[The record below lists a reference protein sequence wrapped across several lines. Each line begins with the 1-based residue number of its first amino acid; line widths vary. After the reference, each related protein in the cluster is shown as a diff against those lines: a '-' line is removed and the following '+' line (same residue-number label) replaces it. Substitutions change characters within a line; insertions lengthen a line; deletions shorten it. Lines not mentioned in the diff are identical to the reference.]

1 MARGGA
7 WKMQE
12 RVARIEAAA
21 AEVCVYQPALVPGL
35 LQTEGYARLVIGDG
49 GIIAG
54 EALDKAVAAR
64 MARAPVLGSGRDFV
78 LIMPEGALR
87 WQAGSPAIMIGQ
99 LEHIA
104 AVTLAW
110 PTVQV
115 GIIPQSQPARVFTT
129 HGFSLYDRRAVILGT
144 RTRTATITDA
154 ADVADYARLFSDLEA
169 LSSFGAA
176 AREILSRIAGEYR
189 ALT

>member
-12 RVARIEAAA
+12 RVARIEAGAG
-21 AEVCVYQPALVPGL
+21 EVRVYQPALVPGL
-35 LQTEGYARLVIGDG
+35 IQTEGYARLVIGDG
-49 GIIAG
+49 GTIAG
-54 EALDKAVAAR
+54 TALDKAVAAR
-64 MARAPVLGSGRDFV
+64 MARAAVLGSGRDFV

-110 PTVQV
+110 PSVRV
-115 GIIPQSQPARVFTT
+115 GIISQSRPAKVFTT
-129 HGFSLYDRRAVILGT
+129 HGFSLYDQRAVILGT

-169 LSSFGAA
+169 LASFGAG
-176 AREILSRIAGEYR
+176 AREILSRIASEYR
-189 ALT
+189 ALA